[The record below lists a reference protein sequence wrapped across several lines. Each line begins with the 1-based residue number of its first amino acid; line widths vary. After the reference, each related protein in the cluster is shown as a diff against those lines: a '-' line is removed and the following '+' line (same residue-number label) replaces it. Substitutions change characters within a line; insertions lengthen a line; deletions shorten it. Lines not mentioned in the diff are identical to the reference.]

1 MTNAVLRGKLYAG
14 NPHVRFDEGEDAP
27 AATPNG
33 FACACAKIATAGF
46 AVLLCG
52 TAMGADYH
60 WTGAAG
66 DHLWSTAGNWETS
79 SGGAVASVE
88 TSKPHT
94 YNFGKRNGTNVGWGG
109 ELVVTQDVPVVIG
122 SALALNP
129 ATTAGETV
137 TLVTASTGTM
147 QFDGECGIYVQ
158 DYSRLVLNVDLS
170 TDSSDK
176 TIDKFG
182 TGELIFDLK
191 AANKTLRNVRIK
203 SGLYRIAA
211 TGAQPLIRVAFD
223 TSATESTGGVFK
235 NDKSGMTL
243 GGIFIGALSGS
254 WQSIGRVDMNGTM
267 LNVGDD
273 SNSTS
278 TNMLPVPVFAD
289 RGTLSIQNER
299 RMYLEGLPIGGTLAV
314 DRADAQVVA
323 RRTAVRWL
331 FEDAGN
337 PLKDAVGS
345 GERVLAPA
353 GMPEVVEDSVR
364 GKVLSISG
372 GKYLKGPDANAG
384 FAELQPQPTNNPYTV
399 AFWFKPDT
407 QCDNNGKI
415 FYWGLDKDGNDKN
428 GKTAALRLHDDQA
441 KGLMFTVWGN
451 NRFLATAASPRNG
464 EWHHFAVTYNGLK
477 TFRIYYD
484 GKQVDTFTSDIYYPP
499 NRNFYVGRIYGGW
512 VSDGANPYTG
522 LLDDFLIG
530 SYELPAES
538 IKKLLDVGLAAT
550 ISASSVEA
558 KSAGEVAFAKKNANL
573 ARLSGNALAGGVTL
587 QAEGTTLTVGAD
599 GTVGDDLF
607 KGKIGGAD
615 AALVKEGADYALE
628 LSGPAAAVT
637 NVTVKEGMLTLR
649 RPLARKGLVVWYP
662 FDENRDLGLDA
673 GPARL
678 AMFNQLGSGT
688 LATVADGVSG
698 AALHF
703 PGGTS
708 IETDTAFAPPS
719 FPHGA
724 ASYTISVWIRPTE
737 AACRGT
743 VPICCWGANSTRQLS
758 MLRFDST
765 SSIVF
770 TNWGAGDDA
779 VATGLDSL
787 CDGGWHHVVATYDGS
802 TKKLYFDGE
811 EKASKGNITL
821 NVGAGSSIQLGHCSV
836 GSRANQYYAGD
847 MDEFMVL
854 DYAWSADEVAA
865 ECARRPAAAVAAE
878 SLLPTPVAHWT
889 FDDATAPGADSSAN
903 GLTLTMSGE
912 VALEEGEA
920 ICGKAARFSSASGF
934 FKLDEFPAALPSGND
949 AFTVVVRYRPDSEQS
964 SLYYASIM
972 MWGDAGGWQSGKLFK
987 AGVGHDRESSIRS
1000 TFCSWIGK
1008 PGGLYRTNMGT
1019 DRSRWVTAAYVY
1031 SPEKALAKIFVDGE
1045 LAGQQED
1052 VTGDIAA
1059 NSFAV
1064 GSNYAGTQNFYGLI
1078 DDVQIYGSALSS
1090 GQIRLIAEQL
1100 EASKGVAGGASAP
1113 ASTLLRE
1120 PPVAVAS
1127 GATLRVASAERI
1139 AALSGAGTVEVS
1151 PLASLTVRDMRGFS
1165 GSLTGYGTVTV
1176 EKGATLD
1183 RSRVTVADTLT
1194 VRAIVVGMRIIIR

>member
-52 TAMGADYH
+52 AAMGADYH

-66 DHLWSTAGNWETS
+66 NHLWSTAGNWETS

-88 TSKPHT
+88 TSKPHS

-147 QFDGECGIYVQ
+147 RFDGECGIYVQ

-176 TIDKFG
+176 TINKFG

-203 SGLYRIAA
+203 SGPFQIAA

-223 TSATESTGGVFK
+223 TSATESTGGVFE

-243 GGIFIGALSGS
+243 GGIFIGSLSGS

-278 TNMLPVPVFAD
+278 TNFLPMPVFAD
-289 RGTLSIQNER
+289 GGKLTLQNER
-299 RMYLEGLPIGGTLAV
+299 RMYLEGLPLGGTLAV

-337 PLKDAVGS
+337 PLKDTVGA
-345 GERVLAPA
+345 GERVLAPN
-353 GMPEVVEDSVR
+353 GLPEVVSDPVR

-399 AFWFKPDT
+399 AFWFKPDSK
-407 QCDNNGKI
+407 CDDKGKI
-415 FYWGLDKDGNDKN
+415 FYWGENAN
-428 GKTAALRLHDDQA
+428 GKSAALRLHDDQA

-451 NRFLATAASPRNG
+451 NRFLATAASPCDG
-464 EWHHFAVTYNGLK
+464 SWHHFAVTYNGL
-477 TFRIYYD
+477 TMFRIYYD

-499 NRNFYVGRIYGGW
+499 NKNFYVGSIHGGW
-512 VSDGANPYTG
+512 VANGANPYKG

-538 IKKLLDVGLAAT
+538 IKKLVDDGLAAT
-550 ISASSVEA
+550 ISAGSVEA

-599 GTVGDDLF
+599 GTAGDDLF

-637 NVTVKEGMLTLR
+637 NVIVKEGTLTLR

-662 FDENRDLGLDA
+662 FDENRDWGLDA

-678 AMFNQLGSGT
+678 PLFKEGAGMLS
-688 LATVADGVSG
+688 TVADGASG
-698 AALHF
+698 SALKF
-703 PGGTS
+703 PGGTYIHS
-708 IETDTAFAPPS
+708 RTEFAPPS
-719 FPHGA
+719 FPRGVA
-724 ASYTISVWIRPTE
+724 PYTISVWIRPTAE
-737 AACRGT
+737 ACDGT

-802 TKKLYFDGE
+802 TKKLYFDGV

-836 GSRANQYYAGD
+836 GSRADQYYAGD

-854 DYAWSADEVAA
+854 DYAWSAAETAA
-865 ECARRPAAAVAAE
+865 EYARRPAAAVAAE
-878 SLLPTPVAHWT
+878 SLLPEPAAHWT
-889 FDDATAPGADSSAN
+889 FDDEANPGADSSAN
-903 GLTLTMSGE
+903 GLTLTKSSGE
-912 VALEEGEA
+912 VTLVEGEA

-934 FKLDEFPAALPSGND
+934 FKLDEFPSAIPSSSN
-949 AFTVVVRYRPDSEQS
+949 AVTFIVRYRPDKTQNGT
-964 SLYYASIM
+964 YYPGIV
-972 MWGDAGGWQSGKLFK
+972 MWGDTAGWNVGKLVK
-987 AGVGHDRESSIRS
+987 ISTEKDTPASIRL
-1000 TFCSWIGK
+1000 TIGGQNYA
-1008 PGGLYRTNMGT
+1008 PGGFYRTDMGT
-1019 DRSRWVTAAYVY
+1019 ERSRWITMVFVC
-1031 SPEKALAKIFVDGE
+1031 SSKIDEAGKSCVKLYVDGE
-1045 LAGQQED
+1045 YVEQRESGVD
-1052 VTGDIAA
+1052 VTAKEFSI
-1059 NSFAV
+1059 

-1078 DDVQIYGSALSS
+1078 DDVQIYDSALSS

-1127 GATLRVASAERI
+1127 GATLRVASAERF

-1194 VRAIVVGMRIIIR
+1194 VRVIVVGMRIIIR

>member
-1 MTNAVLRGKLYAG
+1 
-14 NPHVRFDEGEDAP
+14 
-27 AATPNG
+27 
-33 FACACAKIATAGF
+33 
-46 AVLLCG
+46 
-52 TAMGADYH
+52 MGADYH

-79 SGGAVASVE
+79 TGGAVASVE
-88 TSKPHT
+88 TSKPHS
-94 YNFGKRNGTNVGWGG
+94 YNFGTRNGKNVGWGG
-109 ELVVTQDVPVVIG
+109 DLVVTQNVPVVIG

-129 ATTAGETV
+129 ATTDGETA
-137 TLVTASTGTM
+137 TIVTASTGKM
-147 QFDGECGIYVQ
+147 RFDGECGIYVR
-158 DYSRLVLNVDLS
+158 DYSRLVLNVDMS
-170 TDSSDK
+170 TDDSNK
-176 TIDKFG
+176 NINKFG
-182 TGELIFDLK
+182 TGELVFNLK
-191 AANKTLRNVRIK
+191 AANTTLRNVSIK
-203 SGLYRIAA
+203 SGPFQIAA

-223 TSATESTGGVFK
+223 TFATESTGAVFE
-235 NDKSGMTL
+235 NYKSRMTL
-243 GGIFIGALSGS
+243 GGFFIGGISDS
-254 WQSIGRVDMNGTM
+254 RQSIGRTDLNGTM
-267 LNVGDD
+267 LNVGDA
-273 SNSTS
+273 SNTTS
-278 TNMLPVPVFAD
+278 TNFLPMPVFAD
-289 RGTLSIQNER
+289 GGTLNIQNER
-299 RMYLEGLPIGGTLAV
+299 RMYLEGLPIGGTLSV

-331 FEDAGN
+331 FDDADN
-337 PLKDAVGS
+337 PLKDTVGA

-353 GMPEVVEDSVR
+353 GMPEVVEDTSDSKR

-399 AFWFKPDT
+399 AFWFKPDSK
-407 QCDNNGKI
+407 CDDNGKI

-428 GKTAALRLHDDQA
+428 GKTAALRLNNDKA
-441 KGLMFTVWGN
+441 EGLMFTVWGN
-451 NRFLATAASPRNG
+451 NRKLATADSPRDG
-464 EWHHFAVTYNGLK
+464 EWHHFAVTYNGLT

-484 GKQVDTFTSDIYYPP
+484 GEQVDTFTSDIYYPP

-558 KSAGEVAFAKKNANL
+558 KSAGEVAFAKKHANL

-637 NVTVKEGMLTLR
+637 NVTVKDGTLTLR

-678 AMFNQLGSGT
+678 PLFKEGAGALS
-688 LATVADGVSG
+688 TVAGGVSG
-698 AALHF
+698 SALKF
-703 PGGTS
+703 PGGTYIHS
-708 IETDTAFAPPS
+708 GTEFAPPS
-719 FPHGA
+719 FPRGA
-724 ASYTISVWIRPTE
+724 APYTISVWIRPTAE
-737 AACRGT
+737 ACAGT
-743 VPICCWGANSTRQLS
+743 VPICCWGAKGTNRRLS
-758 MLRFDST
+758 MLRFNST

-770 TNWGAGDDA
+770 TNWGADDDA
-779 VATGLDSL
+779 CATGLDSL

-802 TKKLYFDGE
+802 TKKLYFDGV
-811 EKASKGNITL
+811 EKAASKGNITL

-836 GSRANQYYAGD
+836 DSRANQYYAGD

-854 DYAWSADEVAA
+854 DYAWSAAETAA
-865 ECARRPAAAVAAE
+865 EYARRPAATVAAD
-878 SLLPTPVAHWT
+878 SLLPAPVAHWT
-889 FDDATAPGADSSAN
+889 FDDEAAPGADSSAN
-903 GLTLTMSGE
+903 GLTLTKSGE
-912 VALEEGEA
+912 VTLEAGEA

-934 FKLDEFPAALPSGND
+934 FKLDEFPSAIPSSSN
-949 AFTVVVRYRPDSEQS
+949 AVTFIVRYRPDKTQNGT
-964 SLYYASIM
+964 YYPGIV
-972 MWGDAGGWQSGKLFK
+972 MWGDTAGWNMGKLVK
-987 AGVGHDRESSIRS
+987 ISTEKETPASIRL
-1000 TFCSWIGK
+1000 TIGGQNYA
-1008 PGGLYRTNMGT
+1008 PGGFYRTDMGT
-1019 DRSRWVTAAYVY
+1019 ERSRWITMAFVC
-1031 SPEKALAKIFVDGE
+1031 SPKIDKADKSCVKLYVDGE
-1045 LAGQQED
+1045 YVEQRESGVD
-1052 VTGDIAA
+1052 VTAKEFSI
-1059 NSFAV
+1059 
-1064 GSNYAGTQNFYGLI
+1064 GSNYIGTQNFYGLI
-1078 DDVQIYGSALSS
+1078 DDVQIYDSALSS
-1090 GQIRLIAEQL
+1090 GQIRLLAEQL
-1100 EASKGVAGGASAP
+1100 EARKGVAGGASAP
-1113 ASTLLRE
+1113 ASTLLSE

-1127 GATLRVASAERI
+1127 GATLRVASEERI
-1139 AALSGAGTVEVS
+1139 AALSGTGTVEVS
-1151 PLASLTVRDMRGFS
+1151 PLASLTVGDMRGFS

-1183 RSRVTVADTLT
+1183 MSRVTVADTLT

>member
-1 MTNAVLRGKLYAG
+1 
-14 NPHVRFDEGEDAP
+14 
-27 AATPNG
+27 
-33 FACACAKIATAGF
+33 
-46 AVLLCG
+46 
-52 TAMGADYH
+52 MGADYH

-66 DHLWSTAGNWETS
+66 DHLWSTAGNWTDS
-79 SGGAVASVE
+79 SGNAVAAP
-88 TSKPHT
+88 TPDTAYT
-94 YNFGKRNGTNVGWGG
+94 YNFTQSAFADKAFS
-109 ELVVTQDVPVVIG
+109 LVVTQDINVVFGTAVAVHGAG
-122 SALALNP
+122 SSAE
-129 ATTAGETV
+129 TTDV
-137 TLVTASTGTM
+137 TFVSAKGCKLSM
-147 QFDGECGIYVQ
+147 PDGMTFYLRSN
-158 DYSRLVLNVDLS
+158 SRLTLE
-170 TDSSDK
+170 TDMSADKSSKDINK
-176 TIDKFG
+176 SG
-182 TGELIFDLK
+182 EGELVFNLK
-191 AANKTLRNVRIK
+191 AANTALCNVRIK
-203 SGLYRIAA
+203 GGLYRIAA

-223 TSATESTGGVFK
+223 TSATESNGGVFE

-243 GGIFIGALSGS
+243 GGIFIGALSAS

-267 LNVGDD
+267 LNVGDA
-273 SNSTS
+273 SNTTS
-278 TNMLPVPVFAD
+278 TNFLPMPVFAD
-289 RGTLSIQNER
+289 GGKLTLQNER
-299 RMYLEGLPIGGTLAV
+299 RMYLEGLPLGGTLSV

-331 FEDAGN
+331 FDDAEK
-337 PLKDAVGS
+337 PLKDVVGS

-353 GMPEVVEDSVR
+353 GMPEVVEDSDPKR
-364 GKVLSISG
+364 GKVLSMSD

-399 AFWFKPDT
+399 AFWFKPDAT
-407 QCDNNGKI
+407 RCDDKGKI
-415 FYWGLDKDGNDKN
+415 FYWGENAN
-428 GKTAALRLHDDQA
+428 GKSAALRLNNDED

-464 EWHHFAVTYNGLK
+464 EWHHFAVTYNGL
-477 TFRIYYD
+477 TQFRIYYD

-499 NRNFYVGRIYGGW
+499 NKNFYVGSIHGGW

-538 IKKLLDVGLAAT
+538 IKKLVDDGLATT
-550 ISASSVEA
+550 ISAGSVEA

-607 KGKIGGAD
+607 KGKISGAD

-637 NVTVKEGMLTLR
+637 NVTVKEGTLTLR

-678 AMFNQLGSGT
+678 PLFKEGAGMLS
-688 LATVADGVSG
+688 TVADGASG
-698 AALHF
+698 SALKF
-703 PGGTS
+703 PGGTYIHS
-708 IETDTAFAPPS
+708 RTEFAPPS
-719 FPHGA
+719 FPRGVA
-724 ASYTISVWIRPTE
+724 PYTISVWIRPTAE
-737 AACRGT
+737 ACAGT
-743 VPICCWGANSTRQLS
+743 VPICCWGANGTRQLS
-758 MLRFDST
+758 MLRFNSE
-765 SSIVF
+765 SSINF
-770 TNWGAGDDA
+770 TNWGSDDDA
-779 VATGLDSL
+779 LATGLDSL
-787 CDGGWHHVVATYDGS
+787 CDGNWHHVVATYDGS
-802 TKKLYFDGE
+802 TKKLYFDGV

-854 DYAWSADEVAA
+854 DHAWTADETAA
-865 ECARRPAAAVAAE
+865 EYARRPAAAVAAD
-878 SLLPTPVAHWT
+878 SLLPAPVAHWT
-889 FDDATAPGADSSAN
+889 FDDAAAPGADSSAN
-903 GLTLTMSGE
+903 GLTLAMAGDVSI
-912 VALEEGEA
+912 EA
-920 ICGKAARFSSASGF
+920 GDSICGKAARFSSASGF
-934 FKLDEFPAALPSGND
+934 FKLDEFPSAIPSSSN
-949 AFTVVVRYRPDSEQS
+949 AVTFIVRYRPDKTQNGT
-964 SLYYASIM
+964 YYPGIV
-972 MWGDAGGWQSGKLFK
+972 MWGDTAGWDVGKLVK
-987 AGVGHDRESSIRS
+987 ISTEKDTPASIRL
-1000 TFCSWIGK
+1000 TIGGQNYA
-1008 PGGLYRTNMGT
+1008 PGGFYRTDMGT
-1019 DRSRWVTAAYVY
+1019 ERSRWITMAFVC
-1031 SPEKALAKIFVDGE
+1031 SPKIDEAGKSCVKLYVDGE
-1045 LAGQQED
+1045 YVEQRESCVN
-1052 VTGDIAA
+1052 VTAKEFSI
-1059 NSFAV
+1059 
-1064 GSNYAGTQNFYGLI
+1064 GSNYGGTQNFYGLI
-1078 DDVQIYGSALSS
+1078 DDVQIYDSALSS
-1090 GQIRLIAEQL
+1090 GQIRLIAERL

-1127 GATLRVASAERI
+1127 GATLRVASEERI

>member
-1 MTNAVLRGKLYAG
+1 MGLVGTLS
-14 NPHVRFDEGEDAP
+14 
-27 AATPNG
+27 AANNIH
-33 FACACAKIATAGF
+33 AMNTARTHSISQL
-46 AVLLCG
+46 AALA
-52 TAMGADYH
+52 AMGAAVIGAQAADYH

-66 DHLWSTAGNWETS
+66 NGLWSDAGNWETS
-79 SGGAVASVE
+79 TGGAVASVE

-223 TSATESTGGVFK
+223 TSATESTGGVFE

-243 GGIFIGALSGS
+243 GGFFIGALSES
-254 WQSIGRVDMNGTM
+254 RESIGRTDLNGTM
-267 LNVGDD
+267 LNVGDA
-273 SNSTS
+273 SNTTS
-278 TNMLPVPVFAD
+278 TNFLPMPVFAD
-289 RGTLSIQNER
+289 GGTLNIQNER
-299 RMYLEGLPIGGTLAV
+299 RMYLEGLPIGGTLSV

-337 PLKDAVGS
+337 PLKDTVGA

-353 GMPEVVEDSVR
+353 GMPEVVADPVR

-399 AFWFKPDT
+399 AFWFKPDSK
-407 QCDNNGKI
+407 CDNNGKI
-415 FYWGLDKDGNDKN
+415 FYWGLDKDGNDKA

-499 NRNFYVGRIYGGW
+499 NRNFYVGRVYGGW

-538 IKKLLDVGLAAT
+538 IKKLVDDGLAAT
-550 ISASSVEA
+550 ISAGSVEA

-587 QAEGTTLTVGAD
+587 QSEGTTLTVGAD

-615 AALVKEGADYALE
+615 AALVKEGADYTLE

-637 NVTVKEGMLTLR
+637 NVTVKEGTLTLR

-678 AMFNQLGSGT
+678 PLFKEGVGMLS
-688 LATVADGVSG
+688 TVADGASG
-698 AALHF
+698 SALKF
-703 PGGTS
+703 PGGTYIHS
-708 IETDTAFAPPS
+708 GTEFAPPS
-719 FPHGA
+719 FPRGA
-724 ASYTISVWIRPTE
+724 APYTISVWIRPTAE
-737 AACRGT
+737 ACAGT
-743 VPICCWGANSTRQLS
+743 VPICCWGANDTRRLS

-765 SSIVF
+765 SSINF

-779 VATGLDSL
+779 LATGLDSL

-802 TKKLYFDGE
+802 TKKLYFDGV

-836 GSRANQYYAGD
+836 ASRADQYYAGD

-854 DYAWSADEVAA
+854 DYAWSAAETAA
-865 ECARRPAAAVAAE
+865 EYARRPAAAVAAE
-878 SLLPTPVAHWT
+878 SLLPAPVAHWT
-889 FDDATAPGADSSAN
+889 FDDEANPGADSSAN
-903 GLTLTMSGE
+903 GLTLTKSSSE

-920 ICGKAARFSSASGF
+920 ICGKAARFSSASGYF
-934 FKLDEFPAALPSGND
+934 RLDEFPSAIPSSSNAL
-949 AFTVVVRYRPDSEQS
+949 TVVVRYRPDKTQNGT
-964 SLYYASIM
+964 YYPGIV
-972 MWGDAGGWQSGKLFK
+972 MWGDTAGWNVGKLVK
-987 AGVGHDRESSIRS
+987 ISTEKETPASIRL
-1000 TFCSWIGK
+1000 TIGGQNYA
-1008 PGGLYRTNMGT
+1008 PGGFYRTDMGT
-1019 DRSRWVTAAYVY
+1019 ERSRWITMAFVC
-1031 SPEKALAKIFVDGE
+1031 SPKIDKADKSCVKLYVDGE
-1045 LAGQQED
+1045 YVEQRESGVD
-1052 VTGDIAA
+1052 VTAKEFSI
-1059 NSFAV
+1059 
-1064 GSNYAGTQNFYGLI
+1064 GSNYVGTQNFYGLI
-1078 DDVQIYGSALSS
+1078 DDVQIYDSALSS

-1100 EASKGVAGGASAP
+1100 EASKGTTGEADETSAVL
-1113 ASTLLRE
+1113 TRE
-1120 PPVAVAS
+1120 PSVAVAA
-1127 GATLRVASAERI
+1127 GAKLKVSSVEAISS
-1139 AALSGAGTVEVS
+1139 LSGTGTVEVS
-1151 PLASLTVRDMRGFS
+1151 SLAELTVEDIGGFS
-1165 GSLTGYGTVTV
+1165 GRLEGYGKVTV
-1176 EKGATLD
+1176 LKGKSFNRNCIAVANTLK
-1183 RSRVTVADTLT
+1183 VHVINLPM
-1194 VRAIVVGMRIIIR
+1194 VIVVR

>member
-1 MTNAVLRGKLYAG
+1 
-14 NPHVRFDEGEDAP
+14 
-27 AATPNG
+27 
-33 FACACAKIATAGF
+33 
-46 AVLLCG
+46 
-52 TAMGADYH
+52 MGADYH

-66 DHLWSTAGNWETS
+66 DHLWSTAGNWTDS
-79 SGGAVASVE
+79 SGNAVAAP
-88 TSKPHT
+88 KPDTAYT
-94 YNFGKRNGTNVGWGG
+94 YNFTQSAFADKAFS
-109 ELVVTQDVPVVIG
+109 LVVTQDINVVFGTAIAVHGAG
-122 SALALNP
+122 SSAE
-129 ATTAGETV
+129 TTDVTFVSAKGCKLSMPDGMTFYLRSNSRLTLETDMSGDTSDKEIV
-137 TLVTASTGTM
+137 TDG
-147 QFDGECGIYVQ
+147 DGE
-158 DYSRLVLNVDLS
+158 LV
-170 TDSSDK
+170 
-176 TIDKFG
+176 
-182 TGELIFDLK
+182 FDLK
-191 AANKTLRNVRIK
+191 GANAKSRVVRIN
-203 SGLYRIAA
+203 GGVYRISA
-211 TGAQPLIRVAFD
+211 TGAKPMAKIRLDTAANASAGAVFD
-223 TSATESTGGVFK
+223 NQADGVE
-235 NDKSGMTL
+235 L
-243 GGIFIGALSGS
+243 GGIFIGALSDS
-254 WQSIGRVDMNGTM
+254 RQNIGRVNLNGTM
-267 LNVGDD
+267 LNVGDA
-273 SNSTS
+273 SNTTS
-278 TNMLPVPVFAD
+278 TNFLPMPVFAD
-289 RGTLSIQNER
+289 GGTLNIQNER

-331 FEDAGN
+331 FDDADN
-337 PLKDAVGS
+337 PLKDTVGA

-399 AFWFKPDT
+399 AFWFKPDSK
-407 QCDNNGKI
+407 CDDNGKI
-415 FYWGLDKDGNDKN
+415 FYWGSDKDRNDKA
-428 GKTAALRLHDDQA
+428 GKTAALRLNNDNAKA

-451 NRFLATAASPRNG
+451 NRTLATAAWPRNG
-464 EWHHFAVTYNGLK
+464 EWHHFAVTYNGLT

-484 GKQVDTFTSDIYYPP
+484 GKQVDSFTSDIYYPP
-499 NRNFYVGRIYGGW
+499 NRNFYVGRTYGGW

-530 SYELPAES
+530 SYELPADG
-538 IKKLLDVGLAAT
+538 IAKLYADGLAAT
-550 ISASSVEA
+550 ISAGSVEA
-558 KSAGEVAFAKKNANL
+558 KSAGEVAFAKENANL

-637 NVTVKEGMLTLR
+637 NVTVKEGTLTLR

-678 AMFNQLGSGT
+678 PLFKEGAGT
-688 LATVADGVSG
+688 LSTVADGASG
-698 AALHF
+698 SALKF
-703 PGGTS
+703 PGGTYIHS
-708 IETDTAFAPPS
+708 YTAFAPPS

-724 ASYTISVWIRPTE
+724 APYTISVWIRPTA
-737 AACRGT
+737 AACRET
-743 VPICCWGANSTRQLS
+743 VPICCWGAQGTNRRLS
-758 MLRFDST
+758 MLRFNSE

-770 TNWGAGDDA
+770 TNWGADDDA
-779 VATGLDSL
+779 CATGLDSL

-802 TKKLYFDGE
+802 TKKLYFDGV
-811 EKASKGNITL
+811 EKAASRTGVTL
-821 NVGAGSSIQLGHCSV
+821 NVGADSSIQIGHCSV
-836 GSRANQYYAGD
+836 DSRANQYYAGD

-854 DYAWSADEVAA
+854 DYAWSAAETAA
-865 ECARRPAAAVAAE
+865 EYARRPAAAVAAD
-878 SLLPTPVAHWT
+878 SLLPAPVAHWT
-889 FDDATAPGADSSAN
+889 FDDAAAPGADSSAN
-903 GLTLTMSGE
+903 GLTLTKSGE
-912 VALEEGEA
+912 VTLVEGEA

-934 FKLDEFPAALPSGND
+934 FKLDEFPAAVLPSGND
-949 AFTVVVRYRPDSEQS
+949 AFTVVVRYRPDSVQS
-964 SLYYASIM
+964 SSYYASVV

-987 AGVGHDRESSIRS
+987 AGVGHGQESSIRS
-1000 TFCSWIGK
+1000 TFCSWIGN
-1008 PGGLYRTNMGT
+1008 PGGLYRTDMGT

-1100 EASKGVAGGASAP
+1100 EARKGVAGGASAP
-1113 ASTLLRE
+1113 ASTLLSE

-1127 GATLRVASAERI
+1127 GATLRVASAERF